1 MAKFTKRGKVVI
13 ACAVFLYVLV
23 SSQISSWRL
32 SSDFYT
38 GFKTLLPTTSN
49 TKDINLREYRPENLR
64 QESVASLR
72 SQLTLQFPYDA
83 SQPMPQRVW
92 QTWRTALDSPKLS
105 PEFRKYSGLWN
116 EAATEQQLGEYAL
129 IPDSH
134 MPALLQNLY
143 GAVPQVIQAFESLP
157 LPILKAD
164 FFRYLILYARGGI
177 YSDMDTFP
185 LKPLD
190 TWPSIALNNK
200 PHARLPIQYRGLKP
214 ERIGSAPEPGFVA
227 GIEADPDR
235 LDWNDWYARRIQFC
249 QWTIQSKPG
258 HPLLRELIINITATT
273 LASTNV
279 NSKVP
284 APAFIID
291 EDHKS
296 DYLVNCRDKRRFD
309 DKFPANQ
316 KKTSKNAD
324 MTDTMNWTGPGIFT
338 DAIFNYINNLVQTNT
353 DISIINN
360 NLGTDRQGGSK
371 TQQFYRKITQG
382 LESSATFVKEF
393 FTLIEEPVMID
404 DVMILPITSFS
415 PGVGQMGAKM
425 DDDEMAFVKHMFE
438 GSWKTDGSSKIS
450 PPPQQE
456 AADDA

>member
-1 MAKFTKRGKVVI
+1 MAKLTKRGKVVI

-23 SSQISSWRL
+23 SAQIGSWKMKNN
-32 SSDFYT
+32 FYK
-38 GFKTLLPTTSN
+38 GFKTRLPITSN
-49 TKDINLREYRPENLR
+49 TKDINLKQFQSENLR
-64 QESVASLR
+64 QQSVASLR

-92 QTWRTALDSPKLS
+92 QTWRTALDSPKMS
-105 PEFRKYSGLWN
+105 PEFRRFSGLWS
-116 EAATEQQLGEYAL
+116 EAVAEQQFGEYAL
-129 IPDSH
+129 VPDSH
-134 MPALLQNLY
+134 MSSLLQNLY
-143 GAVPQVIQAFESLP
+143 GAVPQVIQAFDSLP

-177 YSDMDTFP
+177 YSDMDTYP

-190 TWPSIALNNK
+190 SWPSVALDEK
-200 PHARLPIQYRGLKP
+200 PHARLPIQYRGVQP
-214 ERIGSAPEPGFVA
+214 ESIVSAPEPGFVA

-235 LDWNDWYARRIQFC
+235 FDWNEWYARRIQFC

-273 LASTNV
+273 LASTNI
-279 NSKVP
+279 NSNVQ
-284 APAFIID
+284 APAFILD

-296 DYLVNCRDKRRFD
+296 DYLVNCRDKRRND
-309 DKFPANQ
+309 DNFPAQQ
-316 KKTSKNAD
+316 KKTSKNVD
-324 MTDTMNWTGPGIFT
+324 GTDTMNWTGPGIFT
-338 DAIFNYINNLVQTNT
+338 DAIFDYINNLVQTNT

-360 NLGTDRQGGSK
+360 NLGADHQGGSK

-415 PGVGQMGAKM
+415 PGVNQMNAKM
-425 DDDEMAFVKHMFE
+425 DDDKMAFVKHMFE
-438 GSWKTDGSSKIS
+438 GSWKGDEATRKKTS
-450 PPPQQE
+450 QQQVSG
-456 AADDA
+456 DDV